1 MDDQPEK
8 KFTNAW
14 SLIRSLLPFLRPY
27 RLRFA
32 LLLCWL
38 AVQSAASVVL
48 PFLVLQYSVDRIL
61 PKIAQERDF
70 RTLALVV
77 GIYLG
82 LQIVAAGLYFL
93 NRYLIFT
100 VGAGIMRDVRGALFR
115 RLQDLDLAFYNRW
128 KRGEIISRVM
138 NDVGAIQSLL
148 TSTFLSVFG
157 QALVLVGALA
167 LILWTNWRLSLY
179 AMVVVPGLIGV
190 TRFFGARLRAIAKRV
205 QAQVARVTT
214 WLEESLGGVRL
225 VKSFG
230 QETRRTLGFGR
241 ELDELRSL
249 TIRAGMLGTS
259 HEQLLGFVFN
269 VGALLVFGLGFREV
283 VLDRMT
289 WGALVG
295 FFYVMMRF
303 YGPVSAFATINVQ
316 IQTALASVDRVME
329 ILHQRVHV
337 SEQPDAVE
345 IPAFETAVQ
354 FDGVTFGYEPGQPV
368 LRDFGL
374 TIPRGKTLALFGPS
388 GAGKSTLI
396 NLLFRFYDPWSGR
409 VLMDGTDLRDVRIQ
423 SLRRLISYVD
433 QDVFLFHTTIE
444 ENVSFS
450 RPDASTSDVMR
461 ACEMANIHGF
471 VSGLPNRYQ
480 TVVGDRGVRLSG
492 GEKQRLSIARA
503 ILRGSPLL
511 VLDEA
516 TSSLDAESEKLIRE
530 ALDHLREG
538 RTAIIIAHRLST
550 IQAADLIAVMEAG
563 RLIDVGSYT
572 ELLDRCDRFRE
583 FHRLQFL
590 MT

>member
-1 MDDQPEK
+1 MRDQS
-8 KFTNAW
+8 TSGRAGAW

-27 RLRFA
+27 RFRFG

-38 AVQSAASVVL
+38 AFQSAASVVL
-48 PFLVLQYSVDRIL
+48 PFIVLKYSVDKIL
-61 PKIAQERDF
+61 PRIAEQRDF
-70 RTLALVV
+70 RTLTLVV
-77 GIYLG
+77 GAYLG

-100 VGAGIMRDVRGALFR
+100 VGAGIMRDVRSALFR
-115 RLQDLDLAFYNRW
+115 RLQELDLAFYNRW

-138 NDVGAIQSLL
+138 NDVGGIQSLL

-190 TRFFGARLRAIAKRV
+190 TSFFGARLRAVAKKV

-230 QETRRTLGFGR
+230 QEDRRTLGFGQ
-241 ELDELRSL
+241 ELNELRRL

-269 VGALLVFGLGFREV
+269 VGTLVVFGLGFREV
-283 VLDRMT
+283 VLGRMT

-295 FFYVMMRF
+295 FFYVMLRF

-329 ILHQRVHV
+329 VLHQRVHV
-337 SEQPDAVE
+337 SDRPGAAEIAALEASVE
-345 IPAFETAVQ
+345 
-354 FDGVTFGYEPGQPV
+354 FDHVTFGYESDRPV
-368 LRDFGL
+368 LKDFTL
-374 TIPRGKTLALFGPS
+374 TVPKGKTVALFGPS

-396 NLLFRFYDPWSGR
+396 NLLFRFYDPWEGA
-409 VLMDGTDLRDVRIQ
+409 VYVDGRDVREVTTA

-433 QDVFLFHTTIE
+433 QDVFLFHTTVD
-444 ENVSFS
+444 ENVRFS
-450 RPDASTSDVMR
+450 RHDATSEEVVS
-461 ACEMANIHGF
+461 ACRMANIHDL
-471 VSGLPNRYQ
+471 VSSLPDSYE

-503 ILRGSPLL
+503 ILRDAPIL

-516 TSSLDAESEKLIRE
+516 TSSLDAESEGLIRA
-530 ALDHLREG
+530 ALDRLRQG
-538 RTAIIIAHRLST
+538 RTAVIIAHRLST
-550 IQAADLIAVMEAG
+550 IQAADLIAVLEEG
-563 RLIDVGSYT
+563 ELIDVGSYA
-572 ELLDRCDRFRE
+572 ELLDRCERFRE

>member
-1 MDDQPEK
+1 MGDNPNRGG
-8 KFTNAW
+8 TGAW

-27 RLRFA
+27 RFRFA

-38 AVQSAASVVL
+38 ALQSAASVVL
-48 PFLVLQYSVDRIL
+48 PFIVLKYSVDRIL
-61 PKIAQERDF
+61 PRIVEERDF

-77 GIYLG
+77 GAYLG
-82 LQIVAAGLYFL
+82 LQVVAAGLYFL

-100 VGAGIMRDVRGALFR
+100 VGAGIMQDVRGALFR
-115 RLQDLDLAFYNRW
+115 RLQELDLAFYNRW

-138 NDVGAIQSLL
+138 NDVGGIQSLL

-179 AMVVVPGLIGV
+179 AMVVVPGLIGI
-190 TRFFGARLRAIAKRV
+190 TRFFGARLRAVAKKV
-205 QAQVARVTT
+205 QAQVAKVTT
-214 WLEESLGGVRL
+214 WLEESLGGIRL

-230 QETRRTLGFGR
+230 QEARRTLGFGQ
-241 ELDELRSL
+241 ELNELRRL

-269 VGALLVFGLGFREV
+269 VGALAVFGLGFREV
-283 VLDRMT
+283 VLGRMT
-289 WGALVG
+289 WGSLVG

-329 ILHQRVHV
+329 VLHQRVHV
-337 SEQPDAVE
+337 ADRPDSAE
-345 IPAFETAVQ
+345 IATLESGVRFET
-354 FDGVTFGYEPGQPV
+354 VTFGYEPGQPI
-368 LRDFGL
+368 LRDFSL
-374 TIPRGKTLALFGPS
+374 TIPKGKTVALFGPS

-396 NLLFRFYDPWSGR
+396 NLLFRFYDPWEGSVLVDGR
-409 VLMDGTDLRDVRIQ
+409 DLRDLKVQ

-444 ENVSFS
+444 ENVRFS
-450 RPDASTSDVMR
+450 RPDASSHDVVE
-461 ACEMANIHGF
+461 ACRMANIHDF
-471 VSGLPNRYQ
+471 VGGLPDGYD
-480 TVVGDRGVRLSG
+480 TTVGDRGVRLSG

-503 ILRGSPLL
+503 ILRDSPVL

-516 TSSLDAESEKLIRE
+516 TSSLDAESEGLIRA
-530 ALDHLREG
+530 ALDHLRRG
-538 RTAIIIAHRLST
+538 RTAVVIAHRLST
-550 IQAADLIAVMEAG
+550 IQAADIIAVMENG
-563 RLIDVGSYT
+563 TLIDVGSYS
-572 ELLDRCDRFRE
+572 ELLERCERFRE